1 MNKLFIVSLACLL
14 CPCTKSMEQTQ
25 GDISSWQEFLRITPQ
40 ELSYQMSLISKAEQD
55 MTKSQLSHIHR
66 DHETMSLYEA
76 ILWDS
81 VVSIHMQVEM
91 KKHNVSDATLLPQDA
106 QDELFANARAE
117 YALKIKEV
125 NQPLADNDGQDD

>member
-106 QDELFANARAE
+106 
-117 YALKIKEV
+117 
-125 NQPLADNDGQDD
+125 